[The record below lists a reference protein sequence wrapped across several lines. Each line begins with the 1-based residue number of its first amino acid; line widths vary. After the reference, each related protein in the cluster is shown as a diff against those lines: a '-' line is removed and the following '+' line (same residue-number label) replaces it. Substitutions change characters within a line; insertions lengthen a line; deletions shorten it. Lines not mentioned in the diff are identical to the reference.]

1 MSEVLRQAF
10 VICGKDLRMEL
21 RSREVVLAMAYFGLL
36 VVLIFSFAFPVF
48 SGAVSREQV
57 VAGILWISITFA
69 GTLGLQRAFERERE
83 GDCIRALL
91 LSPVP
96 RTSIFLGKVFGMLLF
111 MGVLEAVVVPAIF
124 LFFSVELPFASLGLL
139 GLVVALGT
147 VGYAVVGTLF
157 AASLLRAKSKDILL
171 TIMLFPIILPVLMA
185 GVKATGLI
193 LLPDGSE
200 TELWVWVKVLA
211 TFDIIFTIVS
221 LWVFEILVLD

>member
-1 MSEVLRQAF
+1 MNVVLRQALI
-10 VICGKDLRMEL
+10 ICAKDLRMEL
-21 RSREVVLAMAYFGLL
+21 RSREVVLAMAYFGIL

-96 RTSIFLGKVFGMLLF
+96 RPSIFLGKVFGMLLF
-111 MGVLEAVVVPAIF
+111 MGVLEAVVLPAIF
-124 LFFSVELPFASLGLL
+124 LFFNVSLPLDGF
-139 GLVVALGT
+139 LVLALTIALGT

-157 AASLLRAKSKDILL
+157 AASLLRARSKDILL

-185 GVKATGLI
+185 GVKATSLI
-193 LLPDGSE
+193 LLPDGSQA
-200 TELWVWVKVLA
+200 ELWVWVKVLA

-221 LWVFEILVLD
+221 LWIFEILVLD